1 MNAFGVWLTRPAD
14 DASAATK
21 ELQWHWGEAYQITG
35 AGGTQQTTASTPA
48 TSAAVYLH
56 PLSDGAVSGNGHR
69 PAAHGV
75 SVTGSAAARE
85 QRPSPAA
92 DGAKPP
98 RVRDGDRRL
107 ADGGDPRLLQDA
119 RAIYQTNSRASIQ
132 TRCQLS
138 AHEGASSPP
147 CIARACR
154 SAGCDIG
161 LDQAQGAGWV
171 RVSRVPCQE
180 ARSSRPVNALL

>member
-1 MNAFGVWLTRPAD
+1 MRPAD
-14 DASAATK
+14 DASAATN

-35 AGGTQQTTASTPA
+35 AGGSQQTTASAPA
-48 TSAAVYLH
+48 TSAAVCLH
-56 PLSDGAVSGNGHR
+56 PLPDGAVSGNGHR

-75 SVTGSAAARE
+75 TVTGSAAARE

-138 AHEGASSPP
+138 AHEGASSRPR
-147 CIARACR
+147 IARACR
-154 SAGCDIG
+154 VRRLRRRTRSGPGCG
-161 LDQAQGAGWV
+161 LDPGVEGAMPGGEVQQAGE
-171 RVSRVPCQE
+171 RVAVVPC
-180 ARSSRPVNALL
+180 

>member
-1 MNAFGVWLTRPAD
+1 MTPPQRQMNCSGTGGRHTRSPEL
-14 DASAATK
+14 AAPSRPPRAL
-21 ELQWHWGEAYQITG
+21 LQ
-35 AGGTQQTTASTPA
+35 P
-48 TSAAVYLH
+48 AAVCLH
-56 PLSDGAVSGNGHR
+56 PLPRRRRERQRDR

-75 SVTGSAAARE
+75 TVTGSAAARE

-147 CIARACR
+147 RIARACR
-154 SAGCDIG
+154 VRRLRRRTRSGPGCGLGPGCRGCHARKRGPAG
-161 LDQAQGAGWV
+161 
-171 RVSRVPCQE
+171 R
-180 ARSSRPVNALL
+180 